1 MRWSK
6 AKKALENLLAESVRR
21 RVQFHVTRYGPS
33 QSYTMARAWVTWDG
47 QEIANFSSVEWL
59 MKNYHVARQIQ
70 ESEQVTDYRDPNQ
83 REGYY
88 LPYEQSAEILTQ
100 QGIFSRTQFQDAVE
114 SYLNLSIESALASEK
129 PIIQAL
135 AMLDRRLGRRRLAA
149 LQIGETSNP
158 LVRLFYRLRCQ
169 AEDMP
174 ESRSI

>member
-21 RVQFHVTRYGPS
+21 RVQFHVTQYGPG

-59 MKNYHVARQIQ
+59 MKNFQVARKIQ
-70 ESEQVTDYRDPNQ
+70 ESEQATDYRDPNQ

-88 LPYEQSAEILTQ
+88 RSYEQSAEILSQ
-100 QGIFSRTQFQDAVE
+100 QGVFSRTQFQDAVE
-114 SYLNLSIESALASEK
+114 RYLNLSIETALASDN
-129 PIIQAL
+129 PLIQAF
-135 AMLDRRLGRRRLAA
+135 AMLDRRLGRRRLAT
-149 LQIGETSNP
+149 LQIGETGHP
-158 LVRLFYRLRCQ
+158 LVRLFYKLRCQ

-174 ESRSI
+174 EAG